1 MQSDFVLIG
10 VGGLVLAAVLV
21 LQGCRH
27 RPTPEERMESF
38 IREKVAAGY
47 KTIFRDQVEGKPLVL
62 LLEGCKVYRLDVTG
76 KDVKGKDVKGKD
88 VKGRDV
94 KGEEVTQSEVLR
106 PGFVL
111 WFTGCVSQKAWR
123 EGEYIFAELVNQQ
136 VGAGGGNASGGTYR
150 SRNAVDWEKQVGKKW
165 LPVAEAQQ

>member
-1 MQSDFVLIG
+1 MQSDFVW
-10 VGGLVLAAVLV
+10 VGSAGLVLGAILL

-38 IREKVAAGY
+38 IQEKVAAGY

-76 KDVKGKDVKGKD
+76 
-88 VKGRDV
+88 
-94 KGEEVTQSEVLR
+94 EEVTQSEVLR

-111 WFTGCVSQKAWR
+111 WFTGCMSQKAWR

-165 LPVAEAQQ
+165 LPVEQAQQ